1 MSKLYLIS
9 KLSDNDR
16 AELTKNTDLENT
28 SVRELEQ
35 KIKQL
40 TSEKETA
47 AAQISS
53 LTQTADGLKN
63 QISELEKEIEE
74 LESRPIEVAVA
85 DDSREV
91 ANLKDAMKR
100 VDLEWG
106 QRYGEL
112 EEQSIKDRREA
123 EQEKQAA
130 LAKLRAEL
138 ERTKAEYEKQLA
150 EKTAEPDSK
159 ETFKA
164 YLAAAIDSAT
174 RLCDFVHA
182 HSEDVNFG
190 FFCEKSKALSDMI
203 NKKLEEC

>member
-1 MSKLYLIS
+1 MLAR
-9 KLSDNDR
+9 LSEDDR
-16 AELTKNTDLENT
+16 NELTQNTDLEKT

-47 AAQISS
+47 AVQIGL

-63 QISELEKEIEE
+63 QISNLEKEIEE
-74 LESRPIEVAVA
+74 LESRPIEVAVT
-85 DDSREV
+85 DDSREIS
-91 ANLKDAMKR
+91 NLKDAMKR

-112 EEQSIKDRREA
+112 EEQSLKDRRKA

-174 RLCDFVHA
+174 RLCDFVTA
-182 HSEDVNFG
+182 HGDDVNFV
-190 FFCEKSKALSDMI
+190 FFCEKSKALSSMI
-203 NKKLEEC
+203 NKKLEEY